1 MQSSLPAAVPA
12 TDLMG
17 TFSDP
22 LSLDYPDLFAPLKTT
37 AAACF
42 SFVLVVTALFA
53 HFRPFQWEFF
63 LLRLFKLFPF
73 LKKVKPTITKVL
85 ITLLISLLTNQEIQ
99 LQRSLIV
106 DFRSITKGFWSKV
119 DNILM
124 HYLRC
129 VSPSATATNLHMFHG
144 FGANS
149 LSWQPIMKLFGIG
162 SVSAVAHD
170 IPGFG
175 FNPRV
180 RSVPS
185 AVSYPTIYRPLWNAR
200 ASLILGDNLIVE
212 AAGKRGAINENPVIL
227 MGHSMGSVGSMVAA
241 AAVLH
246 DSIQTTNNTTTTIGD
261 DNISSAIKRSVTLI
275 LVDPALSFSPE
286 QKRKILNISPN
297 NLTNSGP
304 HTKQIS
310 LEILQK
316 VSNAIKNSEL
326 VPNVKPLPSGV
337 ISFFVKCVYGILQLP
352 MKIILR
358 RFVHTNWLWQRG
370 LSFSNGDIG
379 CVSKEDI
386 YRYKLASMAKAFDT
400 DFINFVEAQK
410 APLGT
415 TSGASFTSSSIIPG
429 VTQEDILV
437 SLVDLGCKVVIFHGT
452 KDRVIPIIVSET
464 MVQHVQQALDLTP
477 SSPGI
482 QLIPLKGFGHVP
494 HEEDPAVFLKNL
506 RDIGII
512 L

>member
-37 AAACF
+37 AAVCF

-53 HFRPFQWEFF
+53 HYSPFQWEFF

-73 LKKVKPTITKVL
+73 LKKIKPTITKVL

-99 LQRSLIV
+99 LQNSLIV

-129 VSPSATATNLHMFHG
+129 VSPSATASSLHMFHG

-170 IPGFG
+170 TPGFG

-212 AAGKRGAINENPVIL
+212 AAGTRSAIKENPVIL

-246 DSIQTTNNTTTTIGD
+246 DSIQTANNTFTIGD
-261 DNISSAIKRSVTLI
+261 DNISIAIKRSVTLV

-352 MKIILR
+352 MKIMLR

-400 DFINFVEAQK
+400 DFIDFVEAQK

-415 TSGASFTSSSIIPG
+415 TSGASFTSSTIIPG
-429 VTQEDILV
+429 VTQEDILI

-464 MVQHVQQALDLTP
+464 MVQHVQQALDITP

-494 HEEDPAVFLKNL
+494 HEEDPAVFLMNL

>member
-1 MQSSLPAAVPA
+1 
-12 TDLMG
+12 
-17 TFSDP
+17 
-22 LSLDYPDLFAPLKTT
+22 
-37 AAACF
+37 
-42 SFVLVVTALFA
+42 
-53 HFRPFQWEFF
+53 
-63 LLRLFKLFPF
+63 
-73 LKKVKPTITKVL
+73 
-85 ITLLISLLTNQEIQ
+85 
-99 LQRSLIV
+99 
-106 DFRSITKGFWSKV
+106 
-119 DNILM
+119 
-124 HYLRC
+124 
-129 VSPSATATNLHMFHG
+129 MFHG

-149 LSWQPIMKLFGIG
+149 LSWQPIMELFGIG

-185 AVSYPTIYRPLWNAR
+185 AVSYPTIYHPLWNAR
-200 ASLILGDNLIVE
+200 ASLVLGDNLIVE
-212 AAGKRGAINENPVIL
+212 AEGTRSAIKENPVIL

-241 AAVLH
+241 AAVLY
-246 DSIQTTNNTTTTIGD
+246 DCIETADNFISTLD
-261 DNISSAIKRSVTLI
+261 DNISIASKRSVRLV

-286 QKRKILNISPN
+286 QKRKILNKSPN

-310 LEILQK
+310 LDILQK
-316 VSNAIKNSEL
+316 VSNAIKSSEL

-337 ISFFVKCVYGILQLP
+337 ISFFVKCVYSIIQLP

-358 RFVHTNWLWQRG
+358 RFVHTNWLWQKG
-370 LSFSNGDIG
+370 LTFSNGDIG
-379 CVSKEDI
+379 RIGKEDI

-400 DFINFVEAQK
+400 DFIDFVEAQK
-410 APLGT
+410 APLSSTG
-415 TSGASFTSSSIIPG
+415 GAPFTSSSILPG
-429 VTQEDILV
+429 VTQEDILI

-452 KDRVIPIIVSET
+452 KDRVIPMIVSEK

-477 SSPGI
+477 SSPRI
-482 QLIPLKGFGHVP
+482 QLIPLEGFGHVP